1 MFSKFKP
8 FTLEFWNNS
17 ILFSL
22 GSVHSMKLTFVQNS
36 SGDEDDDDDN
46 EPEGKK
52 ETQSQEKLEKGQLEE
67 SEETHL

>member
-1 MFSKFKP
+1 
-8 FTLEFWNNS
+8 
-17 ILFSL
+17 
-22 GSVHSMKLTFVQNS
+22 MKLTFVQNS